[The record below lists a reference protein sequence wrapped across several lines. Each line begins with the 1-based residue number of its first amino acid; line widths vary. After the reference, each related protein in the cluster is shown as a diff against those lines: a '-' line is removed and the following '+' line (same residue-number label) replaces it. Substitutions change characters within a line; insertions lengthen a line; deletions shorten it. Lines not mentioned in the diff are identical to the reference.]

1 MHKILNNRAVALL
14 ATLTLLP
21 AAAFADE
28 ERLVGPVPA
37 RVLKVVDGDTVLVR
51 ARIWLGQDVETN
63 VRLAGVDTP
72 EKNSRCER
80 ERELARKAGDF
91 VRAKLGEDE
100 AWVSLMDVIHDKYGK
115 RVVARIVT
123 SAGEDVGALLLGAG
137 LAHSYGGRTKRPWCE

>member
-1 MHKILNNRAVALL
+1 MNKMLNKRVIGIL
-14 ATLTLLP
+14 ATLTVLP
-21 AAAFADE
+21 AAAFGEE
-28 ERLVGPVPA
+28 ERLPGPVPA

-91 VRAKLGEDE
+91 VRARLGEDE

-123 SAGEDVGALLLGAG
+123 PAGEDVGTLLLRAG
-137 LAHSYGGRTKRPWCE
+137 LAHPYGGGTKRAWCD